1 MKRILFILLSIFLL
15 QTTVYGCVVNDAAQN
30 PINAVANDSRSKLSD
45 EERTENNFYNFI
57 RYDVIGVIG
66 ENNPAPKN
74 ILHYTEFSS
83 ANQAYGYIINWIVPA
98 RERRKFDRTKQY
110 DSDMMRVGYTEDV
123 KEGFAKL
130 TVTFKNRK
138 EITQCVVVFNSIQ

>member
-45 EERTENNFYNFI
+45 EEQTENNFYNFI
-57 RYDVIGVIG
+57 RYDVIGKD
-66 ENNPAPKN
+66 NPIPKG
-74 ILHYTEFSS
+74 ILFYTGFSS
-83 ANQAYGYIINWIVPA
+83 ANQVYGQIINWIVPA
-98 RERRKFDRTKQY
+98 SERQKFDKTKTFK
-110 DSDMMRVGYTEDV
+110 SKIMEFEYTEDV

-138 EITQCVVVFNSIQ
+138 EMTQCVVVFNSIQ